1 MHIVI
6 IVRDSLLMSDLNGFE
21 LSRRALMR
29 GIVITS
35 AGVAAGGSLLA
46 DHAVHEAI
54 ERKYSISGE
63 FSLKLRK

>member
-1 MHIVI
+1 MWPDENREAPSALDGDEQIVLAGLQPI
-6 IVRDSLLMSDLNGFE
+6 LGSIVR
-21 LSRRALMR
+21 AA
-29 GIVITS
+29 I
-35 AGVAAGGSLLA
+35 AAGGSLLA